1 MISPGELGILLK
13 VKIESI
19 SEAQE
24 VKNYGGELEGVRSES
39 LKVWQWRRV
48 YLYEIQSLFS
58 T

>member
-39 LKVWQWRRV
+39 LKV
-48 YLYEIQSLFS
+48 
-58 T
+58 